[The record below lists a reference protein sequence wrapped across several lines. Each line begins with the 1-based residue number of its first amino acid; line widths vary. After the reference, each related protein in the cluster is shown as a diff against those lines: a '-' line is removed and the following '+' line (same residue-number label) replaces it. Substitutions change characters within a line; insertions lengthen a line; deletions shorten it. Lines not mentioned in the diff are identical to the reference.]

1 MPDKHALLAPSSSA
15 RWMACPASAR
25 LEADEPNRDTVFTRE
40 GTAAHSF
47 AEHCLNWLRETDAE
61 SVGECPERLKA
72 ALKEKCEREGYDW
85 REMASAVWD
94 NYVRLVYEDFLAAR
108 VADPDA
114 VLLVERMYSL
124 REYVPESFG
133 SSDAVI
139 ISGDTL
145 SVYDLKYGKGVK
157 VSAVGNT
164 QMRLYALG
172 AYLAQG
178 ELYEIGTLRATIIQP
193 RLGWT
198 STDVIEAGDLLAWAE
213 KELKPKAALAY
224 QGDGPAVPGTH
235 CKFCKV
241 AHKCKA
247 LADFATRCA
256 DYDAEMLD
264 NEGIA
269 ECLRKAPVVRTWLD
283 AVEGHAL
290 EAALNGERF
299 PGFKLVEGRSV
310 RTISDKEQAAARLAA
325 RYDPSVYLK
334 PQELRTISDLEKAL
348 TKKGF
353 KELLEDLVVKPKGKP
368 TLVPE
373 DDPRPELNNAG
384 EDFKDII
391 NKETNNH
398 KNN

>member
-15 RWMACPASAR
+15 RWMVCPASAR
-25 LEADEPNRDTVFTRE
+25 LEAQEPNRDTVFTRE
-40 GTAAHSF
+40 GTAAHLF
-47 AEHCLNWLRETDAE
+47 AEHCLNWLWKTGAE

-72 ALKEKCEREGYDW
+72 ALREKCEKEGFDW

-94 NYVRLVYEDFLAAR
+94 NYVRLVYEDFLEAR
-108 VADPDA
+108 VIDPDT

-157 VSAVGNT
+157 VSAIGNT

-198 STDVIEAGDLLAWAE
+198 STDVIEAGDLLTWAE
-213 KELKPKAALAY
+213 RELKPKAALAY
-224 QGDGPAVPGTH
+224 EGDGPAVPGTH

-247 LADFATRCA
+247 LADFSTRCA
-256 DYDAEMLD
+256 DCDAEMLD

-290 EAALNGERF
+290 EAALNGEKF

-310 RTISDKEQAAARLAA
+310 RAISDKEQAAARLAA

-353 KELLEDLVVKPKGKP
+353 RELLEDLVVKPKGKP
-368 TLVPE
+368 TLVPD

-391 NKETNNH
+391 NTETNNH